1 MASSDVGL
9 PCRRA
14 VSVQKVRGMD
24 SEKMRHGR
32 SGQGNRV
39 GGRGGGSGAQGTGGG
54 TSTSSA
60 GGGRGRRAALR
71 MDGGLGQLTELEKA
85 RAAAE

>member
-39 GGRGGGSGAQGTGGG
+39 GGRGGGSGAQGTEGG
-54 TSTSSA
+54 TSQAAWAAGA
-60 GGGRGRRAALR
+60 GGELR
-71 MDGGLGQLTELEKA
+71 TNGGLGWITEMEKG

>member
-24 SEKMRHGR
+24 SEKMRYGG
-32 SGQGNRV
+32 SGQGNS
-39 GGRGGGSGAQGTGGG
+39 GRPRRRFRGAGNRRRDI
-54 TSTSSA
+54 TSSV

-71 MDGGLGQLTELEKA
+71 MDGGLGRLTELEKA

>member
-1 MASSDVGL
+1 MPKASSDVGL

-24 SEKMRHGR
+24 SEKMRYGG

-39 GGRGGGSGAQGTGGG
+39 GGRGGGSGAQGTEGG
-54 TSTSSA
+54 TSSST
-60 GGGRGRRAALR
+60 GGGRGRRAVLR
-71 MDGGLGQLTELEKA
+71 TNDGLG
-85 RAAAE
+85 